1 MQAVQNTAE
10 SLTADSL
17 FGVELNF
24 TRVYQQYQHE
34 HPAFREAQCLAA
46 QFPAVFLPL
55 RADDWFAGRIRYR
68 AVGFT
73 PQAQTVGGVGYY
85 CDEAEIRRRM
95 ASALLAP
102 PDLAEVEAMLE
113 FWREEA
119 TYPKIRRAF
128 SAELAAAL
136 PSDQWLE
143 DGYVAFPL
151 YRMAGA
157 NLDYDTLLKNGIPG
171 MAEQIR
177 QYRGMAQK
185 AQRDTEF
192 YDALLLALNVLC
204 QSALFLAE
212 QAQALAWQ
220 TQDQQQRARFTQMSE
235 ALIRITQRAPA
246 TLHEAIQLVYLYTMH
261 NTLQSNYGRIDV
273 YLGDFYV
280 NDLDAGRLTGDEALE
295 MLLAFYRVMPSYDE
309 FIESSARFD
318 TRVFIGGKGRRNEA
332 HADEFA
338 LLAMDASER
347 FRGLY
352 PQLSLRFYEGMDARL
367 YERALDLLGE
377 GLTFPILYNDD
388 VNVPAVRHA
397 FDIDEALAEQY
408 TPFGCGEYTIA
419 HTSFG
424 TPNAIINLSKAL
436 EITLFNGCDAR
447 TGQRLGL
454 ALGSLL
460 DFPDFAALFTAYQ
473 RQVEFFTDA
482 AADFQALE
490 YQIVGQEA
498 AFLFMSLLY
507 DDCLPRGQ
515 GMFSGGVRHL
525 GGTYETFGTI
535 STADSL
541 TAIRLCVYQE
551 GTLAPETLL
560 DALKADFLGFER
572 ERDLL
577 LSAPKFGND
586 DDSADETARA
596 LHEHVCH
603 AARTQRDRTALD
615 SYLVVNINNL
625 AHIALGKH
633 VAASAD
639 GRRAGEPLTNGN
651 TPSNGMDQNGITA
664 LLNSIVKLD
673 PSIHAGAT
681 QNLKFSRTLFKAHR
695 PQLQALLRTYF
706 GGGGA
711 QAMITVVNRQDL
723 VNALREPEKYANLIV
738 RVGGFSAR
746 FIDLSPDIQR
756 EIISRTLWE

>member
-1 MQAVQNTAE
+1 MQAVQNLTQ
-10 SLTADSL
+10 SLISDSL

-24 TRVYQQYQHE
+24 TRVFQQYQHE
-34 HPAFREAQCLAA
+34 YPAIREAHCLAS
-46 QFPAVFLPL
+46 QFPAIFLPI
-55 RADDWFAGRIRYR
+55 RGDDWFAGRIRYR

-73 PQAQTVGGVGYY
+73 PQAQILGGVGYY
-85 CDEAEIRRRM
+85 CDEAEIRRQM
-95 ASALLAP
+95 ASASLTSSEL
-102 PDLAEVEAMLE
+102 DEVEAMLE
-113 FWREEA
+113 FWRGEA

-128 SAELAAAL
+128 PAELAAAL

-157 NLDYDTLLKNGIPG
+157 NLDYDTLLKNGISG
-171 MAEQIR
+171 MAKLVRTYR
-177 QYRGMAQK
+177 QT
-185 AQRDTEF
+185 AQRAQHDTDF
-192 YDALLLALNVLC
+192 YDALLIALDILSR
-204 QSALFLAE
+204 SALFLAE
-212 QAQALAWQ
+212 QAQTMALRTA
-220 TQDQQQRARFTQMSE
+220 DQQQRARFTQMRES
-235 ALIRITQRAPA
+235 LICITQRAPA

-261 NTLQSNYGRIDV
+261 NTLQSNYGRMDV

-280 NDLDAGRLTGDEALE
+280 HDLEAGRLSRDEAID

-309 FIESSARFD
+309 FIESCARFD
-318 TRVFIGGKGRRNEA
+318 TRVFVGGKGRRNEA

-352 PQLSLRFYEGMDARL
+352 PQLSLRFYRGMDPRL
-367 YERALDLLGE
+367 YDRALDLLGE

-388 VNVPAVRHA
+388 VNVAAVSHA
-397 FDIDEALAEQY
+397 FDVDERLAEQY
-408 TPFGCGEYTIA
+408 VPFGCGEYTIA
-419 HTSFG
+419 HTSIG
-424 TPNAIINLSKAL
+424 TPNAIINLAKAL
-436 EITLFNGCDAR
+436 EVTLFNGCDTR

-454 ALGSLL
+454 ALGSLVV
-460 DFPDFAALFTAYQ
+460 FPDFEALYAAYRQ
-473 RQVEFFTDA
+473 QVEYFTTA

-490 YQIVGQEA
+490 YRIVGEEA

-525 GGTYETFGTI
+525 GGTYETFGNITV
-535 STADSL
+535 ADSL
-541 TAIRLCVYQE
+541 TAIRLRVYQE
-551 GTLAPETLL
+551 RALTPKTLL
-560 DALKADFLGFER
+560 DALQADFAGFER

-577 LSAPKFGND
+577 LSSPKFGND
-586 DDSADETARA
+586 EDTADDTARA
-596 LHEHVCH
+596 VHEHVCH
-603 AARTQRDRTALD
+603 AARNQRDRTGLD

-625 AHIALGKH
+625 AHVSLGKH

-639 GRRAGEPLTNGN
+639 GRGAGEPLTNGN

-664 LLNSIVKLD
+664 LLNSMIKLD
-673 PSIHAGAT
+673 PAIHAGAT
-681 QNLKFSRTLFKAHR
+681 QNLKFSRTLFMTHR

-706 GGGGA
+706 DGGGA
-711 QAMITVVNRQDL
+711 QAMITVVNRLDL
-723 VNALREPEKYANLIV
+723 LNALREPEKYSNLIV

-746 FIDLSPDIQR
+746 FIDLPPDLQR